1 MTILETLAP
10 IFILIALGAAL
21 SRLQFLGR
29 EFMADLNRL
38 VFWVAMP
45 ALLFH
50 SASRAAGASGQT
62 WWLVG
67 VLIAATLA
75 ISLVAWVTSL
85 LLGVPAEGRGTL
97 VQAAFRGN
105 LAFIGVPIMASTFP
119 NGPGGDVHPGLTTA
133 VVAMT
138 LTMAFYNA
146 LAILVL
152 QASRSGRQR
161 PDLGLLVKGVA
172 ANPLLVAGL
181 LGLMTAFLSL
191 PLPRFLDRSLET
203 LAGAAVPVA
212 LLGIGSSLVTVRMA
226 GRQSWI
232 GWAAALKVA
241 VVPLLVLGLSRLAGL
256 GPVEHRIALVFGAC
270 PTAAAAYI
278 MARQMGGDEAL
289 ASGSVALSTMLSLGS
304 LTAALWFTR

>member
-10 IFILIALGAAL
+10 IFILIAVGAAL

-50 SASRAAGASGQT
+50 SASRAAGASAQT

-67 VLIAATLA
+67 VLLAATLLIA
-75 ISLVAWVTSL
+75 LVAWIASL
-85 LLGVPAEGRGTL
+85 ALAIPPAGRGTL

-105 LAFIGVPIMASTFP
+105 LAFIGVPVIAATFP
-119 NGPGGDVHPGLTTA
+119 AGPAGLVDPSLTTA
-133 VVAMT
+133 VIAMT

-152 QASRSGRQR
+152 QASRSAEH
-161 PDLGLLVKGVA
+161 PPNAGLLVREVVT
-172 ANPLLVAGL
+172 NPLLVAGL
-181 LGLMTAFLSL
+181 LGLTVGFLGL
-191 PLPRFLDRSLET
+191 TVPRFLDRTLET
-203 LAGAAVPVA
+203 LAGAAVPLA
-212 LLGIGSSLVTVRMA
+212 LLGFGSSLVTVRMA
-226 GRQSWI
+226 ARRSWI
-232 GWAAALKVA
+232 GWAAALKVT
-241 VVPLLVLGLSRLAGL
+241 VVPAIVLVLAWTVGL
-256 GPVEHRIALVFGAC
+256 GPVERRIALVFGAC
-270 PTAAAAYI
+270 PTATAAYI
-278 MARQMGGDEAL
+278 MARQMDGDEAL
-289 ASGSVALSTMLSLGS
+289 ASGSVALSTVLSLAS